1 MHQTHPQSKH
11 MTKTSITTLLLSLLL
26 ASAPALAA
34 TQTDTARLEWRDA
47 GHHLV
52 VDAQDGIV
60 RVTTTEPSSYSGV
73 RSGDRIL
80 RVDGQPVRRM
90 ADLTHALVGNKA
102 TRVPVTVLR
111 KGNQVT
117 VDVDTAAWS
126 EVLAVPTPPL
136 PQAPGTGG

>member
-60 RVTTTEPSSYSGV
+60 RVTTTEPSSYFGV

-126 EVLAVPTPPL
+126 EVVAVPTPPI

>member
-34 TQTDTARLEWRDA
+34 TETDTARLEWRDA

-60 RVTTTEPSSYSGV
+60 RVTTTEPSSYFGV

-126 EVLAVPTPPL
+126 EVLAVPTPPI

>member
-60 RVTTTEPSSYSGV
+60 RVTITEPSSYFGV

-126 EVLAVPTPPL
+126 EVLAVPTPPI

>member
-26 ASAPALAA
+26 ACAPALAA

-60 RVTTTEPSSYSGV
+60 RVTTTEPSSYFGV

-126 EVLAVPTPPL
+126 EVLAVPTPPI

>member
-34 TQTDTARLEWRDA
+34 TQTDTARLEWSDA

-60 RVTTTEPSSYSGV
+60 RVTTTEPSSYFGV

-126 EVLAVPTPPL
+126 EVLAVPTPPI

>member
-34 TQTDTARLEWRDA
+34 TQSDTARLEWRDA

-60 RVTTTEPSSYSGV
+60 RVTTTEPSSYFGV

-126 EVLAVPTPPL
+126 EVLAVPTPPI

>member
-1 MHQTHPQSKH
+1 
-11 MTKTSITTLLLSLLL
+11 
-26 ASAPALAA
+26 
-34 TQTDTARLEWRDA
+34 
-47 GHHLV
+47 V

-60 RVTTTEPSSYSGV
+60 RVTTTEPSSYFGV

-126 EVLAVPTPPL
+126 EVLAVPTPPI